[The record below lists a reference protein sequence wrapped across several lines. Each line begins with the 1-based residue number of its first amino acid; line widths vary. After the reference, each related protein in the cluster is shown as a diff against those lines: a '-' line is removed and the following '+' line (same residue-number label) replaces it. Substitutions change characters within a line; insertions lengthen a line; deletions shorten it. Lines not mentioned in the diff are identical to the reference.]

1 MKKSGKLV
9 TLLLAL
15 LMLVVTVLPAMA
27 ASNVYNQVVH
37 IADYK
42 YWSYGGWASHT
53 LGNQGAQV
61 RCESVYPDEN
71 IPDTYRI
78 IYCRITDYK
87 GNRISLDSERQL
99 TEGAGVYEQMK
110 IREIYANVLGTI
122 YFQFRGNSNA
132 SAYAVVSY
140 KGDWIPQ

>member
-1 MKKSGKLV
+1 M
-9 TLLLAL
+9 
-15 LMLVVTVLPAMA
+15 
-27 ASNVYNQVVH
+27 
-37 IADYK
+37 
-42 YWSYGGWASHT
+42 
-53 LGNQGAQV
+53 